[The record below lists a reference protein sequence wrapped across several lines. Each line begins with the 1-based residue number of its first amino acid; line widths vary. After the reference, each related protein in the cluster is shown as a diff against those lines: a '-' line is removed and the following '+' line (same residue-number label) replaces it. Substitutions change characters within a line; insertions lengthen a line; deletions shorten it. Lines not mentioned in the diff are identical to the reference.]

1 MADGVRADFS
11 DLAKLVADLD
21 RAPGKVASKLVGVVQ
36 VTAQGIEDDW
46 KEPLKGSATIPAGA
60 ASISHDISGAASALL
75 GKSAVSALIGPALGG
90 QGAVVGMLETG
101 TPNTGPRGFGLA
113 ALKKNEA
120 KFLDGIGDATEA
132 AF

>member
-1 MADGVRADFS
+1 MADGVKADFS

-21 RAPGKVASKLVGVVQ
+21 RAPGKVATNVVKVVQ
-36 VTAQGIEDDW
+36 VTALAVENDW

-60 ASISHDISGAASALL
+60 ASISHDISGSASALL
-75 GKSAVSALIGPALGG
+75 DKSAVSAKIGPSLGG